1 MCVCVYVYVCVCVY
15 VYVCVCVCVCV
26 CVSYSVKY
34 RNFLFTDT
42 VCGLSTVSLQTTRKN
57 SKTNL
62 PMDHGTLEVALQHD
76 RRLRSYMTTKFQNE
90 EQPSA
95 H

>member
-1 MCVCVYVYVCVCVY
+1 MCMCVFVCMCMCVF
-15 VYVCVCVCVCV
+15 VCVCVCV

-42 VCGLSTVSLQTTRKN
+42 VRGLSTVSLQTTRKN

-76 RRLRSYMTTKFQNE
+76 R
-90 EQPSA
+90 
-95 H
+95 